1 MPMDLSFAGI
11 VNDIMLRSGV
21 GVTLLAIILYRLIA
35 VSVLP
40 CLVHK
45 GVYCIFCLSAVGL
58 FLYLSPCVEF
68 SIGVLILVFS
78 FFSPYFCLG
87 FIRLLNKWSLG
98 KVISVSI
105 FEIILSPLWFFIIL
119 TIALLVEGGE

>member
-45 GVYCIFCLSAVGL
+45 SVYCIFCLSAVGL
-58 FLYLSPCVEF
+58 FLYLSPCVKF

-78 FFSPYFCLG
+78 FFRP
-87 FIRLLNKWSLG
+87 
-98 KVISVSI
+98 I
-105 FEIILSPLWFFIIL
+105 FVLDLFVF
-119 TIALLVEGGE
+119 